1 MSVLL
6 DTSEPSERAPRL
18 LNRPRGKLRLRFLSG
33 GIVSRS
39 SDADGSVI
47 CILQGLANTPIGTWS
62 TYRIIRNRRLPHLT
76 AVIILEMLARR
87 VRTERML

>member
-18 LNRPRGKLRLRFLSG
+18 LNRPRGKLGYASSVARLSPGRPTRTG
-33 GIVSRS
+33 RS
-39 SDADGSVI
+39 FVFSQTLRS
-47 CILQGLANTPIGTWS
+47 GTWS

-76 AVIILEMLARR
+76 AVIILEMWRGELELSECYRQG
-87 VRTERML
+87 

>member
-39 SDADGSVI
+39 SDADGQVI
-47 CILQGLANTPIGTWS
+47 CISRLANTPIGTWS

>member
-18 LNRPRGKLRLRFLSG
+18 LNRPRDKLRLRFLSG

-39 SDADGSVI
+39 SDADGQRH
-47 CILQGLANTPIGTWS
+47 LYS
-62 TYRIIRNRRLPHLT
+62 TRPRKHSDRDLEHLSNNPK
-76 AVIILEMLARR
+76 
-87 VRTERML
+87 